1 MIVAESALPA
11 FNSRH
16 QKSPAPCLSFWQNLS
31 VDKAAWKKDA
41 NGSNRGQLLLPLRFS
56 LPFSTDRRPSG
67 FCCSDTTTTRCIRP
81 RPSNSGRHAIGRLE
95 YNCSRALNSDWL
107 WRLPICLDSASR
119 VRNCS
124 QCITRYSLYLVV
136 NNRCKMMTFN

>member
-56 LPFSTDRRPSG
+56 LPFPLTEDPQD
-67 FCCSDTTTTRCIRP
+67 FVALTQLP
-81 RPSNSGRHAIGRLE
+81 RA
-95 YNCSRALNSDWL
+95 ALDPAPL
-107 WRLPICLDSASR
+107 TAAGTL
-119 VRNCS
+119 
-124 QCITRYSLYLVV
+124 LVG
-136 NNRCKMMTFN
+136 